1 MAYEVDKLLKE
12 AIDNVKGD
20 RAYGIKLLNDLIVLM
35 GSQNDLDTHRRLGEI
50 ASQYLET
57 LQRSNDQ
64 LVKLTV
70 VASKVNKDEEG
81 GLTKKELDQLYSELN
96 KGDG

>member
-1 MAYEVDKLLKE
+1 MSYEVDKLLKE
-12 AIDNVKGD
+12 SIDNVKTD

-35 GSQNDLDTHRRLGEI
+35 GSKNDLDTHKRLGEI
-50 ASQYLET
+50 AAQYLET

-70 VASKVNKDEEG
+70 VAGKLKKDDEG
-81 GLTKKELDQLYSELN
+81 GLSKKELDQLYGELN
-96 KGDG
+96 RGDV

>member
-20 RAYGIKLLNDLIVLM
+20 RAYGIKLLNDLIMLM

>member
-1 MAYEVDKLLKE
+1 MSYEVDKLLKE
-12 AIDNVKGD
+12 SIDNVKAD

-35 GSQNDLDTHRRLGEI
+35 GSKNDLDTHKRLGEI
-50 ASQYLET
+50 AAQYLET

-70 VASKVNKDEEG
+70 VAGKLKKDDEG
-81 GLTKKELDQLYSELN
+81 GLSKKELDQLYGELN
-96 KGDG
+96 RGDG

>member
-35 GSQNDLDTHRRLGEI
+35 GSQNDLETHRRLGEI